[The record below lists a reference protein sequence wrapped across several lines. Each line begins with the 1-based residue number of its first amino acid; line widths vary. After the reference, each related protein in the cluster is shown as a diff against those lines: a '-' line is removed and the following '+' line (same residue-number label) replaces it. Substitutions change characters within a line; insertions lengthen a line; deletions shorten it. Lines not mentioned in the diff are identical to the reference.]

1 MYTPRIIFSIKHP
14 RFNFPFIFHILPRL
28 TYQLP
33 HIVCQVS
40 GEWLFVGS
48 SISFV
53 CSISLNLF
61 SFSSSF
67 SLFPQYSIHSIFLKI
82 FLFPH
87 LQFLLWEFGNRDSG
101 LGTWDLGLGTWDL
114 GLGTWDLGLGTWG
127 LGLGLGYYIWLI
139 NIWLSGFSFLFSSL
153 HFLLKIFL
161 SLFSSFS
168 FVHLPILFGHLVILH
183 GHGH

>member
-1 MYTPRIIFSIKHP
+1 MGGGTKIPSENMYIEGGIAWEGLWDVILGQPPRWKFSLYTPRIIFSIKHP
-14 RFNFPFIFHILPRL
+14 RFNFLFIFHILPRL

-33 HIVCQVS
+33 HIVCRVS

-82 FLFPH
+82 FLFPQ
-87 LQFLLWEFGNRDSG
+87 LQFLLCPLIFG
-101 LGTWDLGLGTWDL
+101 
-114 GLGTWDLGLGTWG
+114 
-127 LGLGLGYYIWLI
+127 
-139 NIWLSGFSFLFSSL
+139 
-153 HFLLKIFL
+153 
-161 SLFSSFS
+161 
-168 FVHLPILFGHLVILH
+168 
-183 GHGH
+183 